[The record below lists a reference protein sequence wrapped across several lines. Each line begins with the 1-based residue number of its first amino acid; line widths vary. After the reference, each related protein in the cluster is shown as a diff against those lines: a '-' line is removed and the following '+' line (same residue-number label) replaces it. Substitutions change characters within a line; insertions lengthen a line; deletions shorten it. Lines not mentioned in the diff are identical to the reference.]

1 MKGAMSSEVAT
12 LTCFICHA
20 KLSCWV
26 PDRDVL
32 KISDRDDL
40 IWKTYKFRALGS
52 QSRVGRFGAKICGF
66 HLAVEGIN
74 GQWVQ
79 GRFGSQTPSSKIAT
93 KGLLALLD
101 GKKTT
106 RYPLPFVIR
115 HVNFAFV
122 SRLEQ
127 QILAAFP
134 RIFPPPNSPSPS
146 PPTVMNI
153 PRKVPSKWRR
163 N

>member
-12 LTCFICHA
+12 LTCFTCHA

-74 GQWVQ
+74 GQGVFL
-79 GRFGSQTPSSKIAT
+79 GMFMTVGGEGD
-93 KGLLALLD
+93 GLLGGGNIKLRVGRGEMPQKSVALTL
-101 GKKTT
+101 
-106 RYPLPFVIR
+106 IR
-115 HVNFAFV
+115 KQN
-122 SRLEQ
+122 
-127 QILAAFP
+127 
-134 RIFPPPNSPSPS
+134 
-146 PPTVMNI
+146 
-153 PRKVPSKWRR
+153 
-163 N
+163 